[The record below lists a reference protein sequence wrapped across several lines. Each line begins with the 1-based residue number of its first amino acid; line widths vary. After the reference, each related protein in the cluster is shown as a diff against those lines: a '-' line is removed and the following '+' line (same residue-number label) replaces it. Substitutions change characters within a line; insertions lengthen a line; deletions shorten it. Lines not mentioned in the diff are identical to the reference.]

1 MNPYPFLLSIALK
14 IFKIISALIPNANL
28 RRNARNLPFIIS
40 RHICQISKQ
49 NLIKADIFISIGDA
63 CKPALHLREYG
74 LRKLSSPLDWM
85 YNYSLD
91 EAHRC
96 FCVEFGNFF
105 EKCYDS
111 DKAEGK
117 ERNVISISNDEMIS
131 IHAFP
136 KNVAL
141 DEYLPTFRA
150 KMQRRFQKIKAKIID
165 SQTIALVISRNDSVD
180 KIANFGRKMQILF
193 KNWGGGILQKIANYH
208 KYLPQR

>member
-63 CKPALHLREYG
+63 YKPALHLREYG

-96 FCVEFGNFF
+96 FCVEFGDFF

-111 DKAEGK
+111 GKAEGK

-150 KMQRRFQKIKAKIID
+150 KMQR
-165 SQTIALVISRNDSVD
+165 
-180 KIANFGRKMQILF
+180 LF